1 MSGAGTVGWV
11 TTWGRMLAG
20 AVLAALVGIGGLLAW
35 RFGGASDVRAT
46 VAAAGVWAP
55 LLFLGV
61 HTVVTISPIPRT
73 IFTVAAGILFGST
86 AGLLLTLT
94 ATTLSAIAAFWL
106 VRAVGAD
113 VVERYAPRAA
123 VEWVRSRVQHRG
135 LLAMVSLRLIPVLPF
150 SVVNYA
156 SALSGVRFLPFLGGT
171 LVGVL
176 PGTVAVVVLGDAALG
191 GNPPPA
197 LLAVSVAGAI
207 VGVTG
212 AVLAAR
218 RPAEAVLVH

>member
-1 MSGAGTVGWV
+1 
-11 TTWGRMLAG
+11 
-20 AVLAALVGIGGLLAW
+20 
-35 RFGGASDVRAT
+35 VRAT

-55 LLFLGV
+55 LLFLAV
-61 HTVVTISPIPRT
+61 HTVVTVSPIPRT

-86 AGLLLTLT
+86 AGLLLTL
-94 ATTLSAIAAFWL
+94 AGTTLSAIAAFWL

-113 VVERYAPRAA
+113 VVERYAPPAA
-123 VEWVRSRVQHRG
+123 VEWVRSRVQQRG

-171 LVGVL
+171 VVGVL

-207 VGVTG
+207 VGATG
-212 AVLAAR
+212 ALLAAR
-218 RPAEAVLVH
+218 RPAADEPVAAAVE

>member
-1 MSGAGTVGWV
+1 M

-20 AVLAALVGIGGLLAW
+20 VALAALVGIGALLAW
-35 RFGGASDVRAT
+35 RLGGAADVRAT

-55 LLFLGV
+55 LLFLAV
-61 HTVVTISPIPRT
+61 HTVVTVSPIPRT
-73 IFTVAAGILFGST
+73 IFTVAAGVLFGST
-86 AGLLLTLT
+86 AGLLLTL
-94 ATTLSAIAAFWL
+94 AGTTLSAIAAFWL

-113 VVERYAPRAA
+113 VVERYAPPAA
-123 VEWVRSRVQHRG
+123 VAWVRSRVQQRG

-171 LVGVL
+171 VVGVL

-207 VGVTG
+207 VGATG
-212 AVLAAR
+212 ALLAAR
-218 RPAEAVLVH
+218 RPAVDEPLAAAVE